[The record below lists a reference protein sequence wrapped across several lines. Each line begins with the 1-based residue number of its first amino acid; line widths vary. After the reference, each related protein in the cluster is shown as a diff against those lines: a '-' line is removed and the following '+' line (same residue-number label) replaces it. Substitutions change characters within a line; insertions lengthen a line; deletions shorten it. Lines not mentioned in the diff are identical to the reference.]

1 MSAAA
6 AIQRLRA
13 AGLELQADGDDLI
26 VRPASRVTTTHREL
40 VRIYKAQIVQILGN
54 EQNPQVAP
62 PPILDP
68 ADRTLADAY
77 LDAIGETD
85 PELRAEYLD
94 NLARNPR
101 FIPQMHAAAVAAGV
115 ARWNP

>member
-6 AIQRLRA
+6 ALQRLRA
-13 AGLELQADGDDLI
+13 DGLELQAEGDDLL
-26 VRPASRVTTTHREL
+26 VRPASRITTTHREL
-40 VRIYKAQIVQILGN
+40 LRIYKAPIVQILAT
-54 EQNPQVAP
+54 EQNPRIAP

-68 ADRTLADAY
+68 ADAALAHAY

-94 NLARNPR
+94 NLARNAR

-115 ARWNP
+115 ARWKP